1 MTTLKIKSGL
11 YIENDKREKYNEKNV
26 KEQDSMDMITS

>member
-1 MTTLKIKSGL
+1 MTTLKLKSGL
-11 YIENDKREKYNEKNV
+11 YTENDKREKYNEENV